1 MQTITFL
8 NGFTLTF
15 ELSAVALLRSTNA
28 LIFAWIGGGLGGG
41 CHVSLREESPPKT
54 SPEQMRDVIWSN

>member
-28 LIFAWIGGGLGGG
+28 LIFAWIGGVGGG
-41 CHVSLREESPPKT
+41 LPCV
-54 SPEQMRDVIWSN
+54 PERGKPSQNISRADA